1 MITSRGAG
9 SLIYQL
15 AHPGRETG
23 GAVRQRKA
31 AFSPL
36 TPHAR
41 QVLYSN
47 WSFNRV
53 NYCFLVLNF
62 KEVVAGGSPAVPEVF
77 AAGPV
82 NLFSVSLCR
91 CGGHPG
97 ARGASGGAFVLSSC
111 VPPRGGS
118 HRDGVPDPK
127 LLI

>member
-1 MITSRGAG
+1 M
-9 SLIYQL
+9 
-15 AHPGRETG
+15 
-23 GAVRQRKA
+23 
-31 AFSPL
+31 
-36 TPHAR
+36 
-41 QVLYSN
+41 
-47 WSFNRV
+47 
-53 NYCFLVLNF
+53 
-62 KEVVAGGSPAVPEVF
+62 AGGSPAVPEVF
-77 AAGPV
+77 AGGPV